1 MRKIPFFRQ
10 RSSNICGPTCIQ
22 MLCAYYGK
30 LYNIDTILKY
40 CELTKAGVSI
50 RDIVNMGENLG
61 FYASSFSVN
70 SAEARRIPIQAILYL
85 KEGHFVILEKIKYKR
100 GNYSYKIIDPD
111 YGRVELSEKAFI
123 EKWMDHNRGFGVLLV
138 PKDDFLTIH
147 PETNFRNQNKEIVA
161 DIKSVV
167 SIHKTKFIWVILL
180 TFIVL
185 GTNWAMP
192 ILLQKTIDDGI
203 MSKDINFVW
212 LMLLAQFVFFIGFML
227 SNTITNLLSAKISFK
242 INIDFVQKY
251 FNKVVRLPINFFDT
265 TFRSDLIQRLSD
277 LGRINGFITDN
288 IVDIVFSFANL
299 IVFSVILLVYNSKIF
314 LIFIFFSIISIVYSL
329 LFLKKRKSLDYSF
342 FSIDSQRRNS
352 VYELIMGM
360 SEIKINNAYSSRI
373 KAWNMIESKL
383 NELKLKILYWSF
395 YSSQGVSIIG
405 RLRDIVLTALSAYYV
420 IQNQMTMGTMMMIS
434 FVLGQ
439 LSAPISDMMSYTKI
453 IQDIKLS
460 YDRVFD
466 IYNKKDEDDNKE
478 KRLNYQISG
487 GIRFENVSFK
497 YPGTSNPYILKNVN
511 IDIPAGKTTAIVGP
525 SGGGKTTML
534 KLILGFYQPLQGAI
548 RIDQHLLNDIQLE
561 SWREQ
566 CGIVMQD
573 GYIFS
578 ASIAENIALYE
589 EKPDPERLIYA
600 AKMANLYDFIEN
612 LPMKFNTKIGEI
624 GLNLSGGEKQR
635 LWIARAI
642 YKNPTI
648 VLFDEATS
656 LLDANNERTII
667 TNLSAFLSNRTVV
680 IIAHRLSTVKNA
692 DNIIFLDKGTIVEQG
707 THNDLI
713 KLHGAY
719 YNLVKNQ
726 LN

>member
-30 LYNIDTILKY
+30 LYNIDTIIQH

-50 RDIVNMGENLG
+50 RDIVNMGESLG
-61 FYASSFSVN
+61 CYASSFSVN
-70 SAEARRIPIQAILYL
+70 PAEARRIPLQAILYL

-100 GNYSYKIIDPD
+100 GHYFYKIIDPD

-123 EKWMDHNRGFGVLLV
+123 EKWMDNNRGFGVLLV
-138 PKDDFLTIH
+138 PKDDFLTIN
-147 PETNFRNQNKEIVA
+147 PEINLRNRNKEIFT
-161 DIKSVV
+161 DIKSVA
-167 SIHKTKFIWVILL
+167 SIHKKKFIWVILL

-203 MSKDINFVW
+203 MAKDINFVW

-227 SNTITNLLSAKISFK
+227 SNTITNLLSAKINFK

-299 IVFSVILLVYNSKIF
+299 IVFSVILMIYNSKIF
-314 LIFIFFSIISIVYSL
+314 LLFILFSTLSIVYSL

-360 SEIKINNAYSSRI
+360 SEIKINNAYHSRI
-373 KAWNMIESKL
+373 KAWNIIESKL
-383 NELKLKILYWSF
+383 NKLKLKILYWSF
-395 YSSQGVSIIG
+395 YSSEGVSIIG

-420 IQNQMTMGTMMMIS
+420 IQDQMTMGTMMMIS

-460 YDRVFD
+460 YERVFD
-466 IYNKKDEDDNKE
+466 IYSKKDEDDE
-478 KRLNYQISG
+478 KMIHLNHQISD
-487 GIRFENVSFK
+487 GIQFENVYFK
-497 YPGTSNPYILKNVN
+497 YPGTSNPYILKDVS

-548 RIDQHLLNDIQLE
+548 RIDRYNLNDIRRE

-578 ASIAENIALYE
+578 ASIAENIALHE
-589 EKPDPERLIYA
+589 EKPDIKRLIYA
-600 AKMANLYDFIEN
+600 AKIANLYDFIEN

-635 LWIARAI
+635 LWIARAV
-642 YKNPTI
+642 YKNPAI

-656 LLDANNERTII
+656 LLDANNEKTII
-667 TNLSAFLSNRTVV
+667 GNLTAFLSKRTVV

-707 THNDLI
+707 THDDLI
-713 KLHGAY
+713 KLRGAY